1 MKENQLIQLVE
12 EMTIDEKINQL
23 LQLAAAFYSDKAE
36 EKTGPM
42 SELGLSQET
51 IDTAGVFLVQ
61 TKQNVF
67 KKNIC
72 KIID

>member
-51 IDTAGVFLVQ
+51 IDTVQ